1 MMLIFSIISFSL
13 PPIFN
18 VINFHKL
25 RAFLKGNLFSQEQN
39 DKKKKQKKKNENT
52 KFYNILN
59 AKLHAR
65 LVPRSKLN

>member
-1 MMLIFSIISFSL
+1 MLIFSIISFSF

-39 DKKKKQKKKNENT
+39 DKKKTEKEEWEYK
-52 KFYNILN
+52 IL
-59 AKLHAR
+59 
-65 LVPRSKLN
+65 